1 MSKPEDIPQ
10 DVWNVA
16 EAKAIDYL
24 NWFGAALKSD
34 DQYVLAQ
41 TIARAILAAKAE
53 AEAERDLL
61 QEIIDG
67 RPAINAALPDS
78 YVRWSQSIYS
88 GEAVRAAIGKRGVN

>member
-53 AEAERDLL
+53 EREACAQVADEY
-61 QEIIDG
+61 QYT
-67 RPAINAALPDS
+67 
-78 YVRWSQSIYS
+78 YVARRIRKR
-88 GEAVRAAIGKRGVN
+88 GEA